1 MDEQVSASLHGVP
14 ALIINARLSD
24 RTFQRLTGSTTARRI
39 LLPKGLEILTT
50 SERQFSRWTEIGIP
64 EQNVQIVGNLK
75 VDAVP
80 NISKNR
86 SDLNA
91 LRKEFGFADNSLVIA
106 GISTWPGEEELLVE
120 TMQQLRKDQIDAR
133 VLLIPRHAE
142 RRHKIA
148 SMLLQKDVAH
158 HLRTHS
164 PQAPNGTLVYLADTT
179 GELATL
185 IQCTDL
191 AFGGKTLHPNRG
203 GQNPIEPIALGI
215 PLVLGPNFQNFQ
227 QTCGDLLVHDAIRI
241 TKSAEEKIRNILS
254 RGKKVLIVG
263 GSGFF
268 LNGFLRPVV
277 DDVDVSSEVRKR
289 VLSIYESHGIT
300 SLIKELKI
308 YNPEGFGDLDL
319 NNPVRVIRSLER
331 CIQSGKSLIDLQ
343 KNFMKLPVPY
353 ARFQKKMIWLD
364 RSDGEIMERI
374 EKRSQEM
381 IYHGIIEETEEAVRA
396 GIRNHPTLSGAVGY
410 REVLDFLG
418 VGGSKEE
425 LICSISKSTRKLVSK
440 QRKWFRKHFPQG
452 ARFQINHQKSV
463 EIDDLPWCAGT

>member
-1 MDEQVSASLHGVP
+1 VIFIYRFVFPLLVLIASPYFVFRMLRRGGYGFRFPYRLGFFPRLKKKQKHCKRVWIQAVSVGELSSLLKILEVLLKDPNIEIVLSGTTSTGLVMASKKYQDQVLANGPFPLDWWLFSKLAWKRIQPDLIITVDSELWPEHFHQASLHGVP

-142 RRHKIA
+142 RRHKIS

-227 QTCGDLLVHDAIRI
+227 QTCGDLLVHDAIRT
-241 TKSAEEKIRNILS
+241 TKSAEETKEALLALARNKKERDQLS
-254 RGKKVLIVG
+254 FQALEWMKSQ
-263 GSGFF
+263 GSPSQQT
-268 LNGFLRPVV
+268 L
-277 DDVDVSSEVRKR
+277 D
-289 VLSIYESHGIT
+289 
-300 SLIKELKI
+300 KI
-308 YNPEGFGDLDL
+308 Y
-319 NNPVRVIRSLER
+319 SL
-331 CIQSGKSLIDLQ
+331 
-343 KNFMKLPVPY
+343 
-353 ARFQKKMIWLD
+353 
-364 RSDGEIMERI
+364 
-374 EKRSQEM
+374 
-381 IYHGIIEETEEAVRA
+381 
-396 GIRNHPTLSGAVGY
+396 LSV
-410 REVLDFLG
+410 
-418 VGGSKEE
+418 
-425 LICSISKSTRKLVSK
+425 T
-440 QRKWFRKHFPQG
+440 
-452 ARFQINHQKSV
+452 
-463 EIDDLPWCAGT
+463 T